1 MRSPV
6 FHVTIYLSLVVSSL
20 TIDLPFNNSQAVYGQ
35 SINSRQTEAERYYQ
49 EARFQLEQSSL
60 LAAKIKFEQ
69 ALQIYQAINDASG
82 KQNCLIG
89 LARVDYELGN
99 YRGAQTKLQQAQIL
113 NSDRNGRLLSLKGLI
128 FIELGDYKQALSNL
142 RTGVHYL
149 QVANSGDRLSRQELN
164 EARIAL
170 GEVYIY
176 WGQYQQASVMLQST
190 MNSASDLH
198 LKRRALNALGT
209 ISLELGQYPTAL
221 DIFQEAASLPNTVG
235 DTIGKAQTL
244 ENLGRAYRELGNKK
258 QALKYYQDALEQLRG
273 IGAWS
278 QQVFVLNHLGVLATD
293 LGLSNRALE
302 YFQDAEGRLSN
313 TGGVGRVLTLTN
325 LGYYYSQKQ
334 DYQKATDYLERAL
347 AWARQ
352 NGDRIGEAKARNGL
366 GEIELRSGNGNGAIA
381 HLTSSVDI
389 FESLRPGLRDEEKIS
404 LLEIQ
409 AYTYDLLQQ
418 AYVAE
423 EKHPEAL
430 IAAERGRARAFI
442 ELLAKRLSSN
452 PHLESTIEAPTLKQI
467 TTVAQSRQATLVSYS
482 IIKDRDRQESELY
495 IWVVNPQGEITFR
508 RLDLAVIEEEFRT
521 NLTDISSNARQA
533 ASGGLDIKKPRLQNF
548 VVSMRGQMTDTQPR
562 TKLSF
567 PHDAYKLLIEPIAD
581 LLPQDAQQPVIF
593 IPQGSLFLLP
603 FPALQNADGE
613 FLIERHTIQIAP
625 SIQVLAIQNPSVT
638 SLDTASA
645 LVVGNPQP
653 MPQALQSL
661 PGAELEAKTI
671 AQMLDVSPLLGEAAT
686 EDTVTQ
692 QMSQAKLIHLAT
704 HGLFDEQQGLQS
716 SLAFAD
722 TESGDGFLTAEEI
735 LDLKLNAD
743 LVVLSAC
750 NTGRGTITGD
760 GVVGL
765 SRSFLLAGAQTTM
778 VSLWYVP
785 DLPTASLMTKFYENL
800 KTQPNKAQALR
811 QAMLA
816 VMEETPNPRDW
827 AAFVLVGN

>member
-1 MRSPV
+1 M
-6 FHVTIYLSLVVSSL
+6 
-20 TIDLPFNNSQAVYGQ
+20 
-35 SINSRQTEAERYYQ
+35 
-49 EARFQLEQSSL
+49 
-60 LAAKIKFEQ
+60 
-69 ALQIYQAINDASG
+69 
-82 KQNCLIG
+82 
-89 LARVDYELGN
+89 
-99 YRGAQTKLQQAQIL
+99 
-113 NSDRNGRLLSLKGLI
+113 
-128 FIELGDYKQALSNL
+128 
-142 RTGVHYL
+142 
-149 QVANSGDRLSRQELN
+149 
-164 EARIAL
+164 
-170 GEVYIY
+170 
-176 WGQYQQASVMLQST
+176 
-190 MNSASDLH
+190 
-198 LKRRALNALGT
+198 
-209 ISLELGQYPTAL
+209 
-221 DIFQEAASLPNTVG
+221 
-235 DTIGKAQTL
+235 
-244 ENLGRAYRELGNKK
+244 
-258 QALKYYQDALEQLRG
+258 
-273 IGAWS
+273 
-278 QQVFVLNHLGVLATD
+278 LATD

-352 NGDRIGEAKARNGL
+352 NGDRVGEAKARNGL
-366 GEIELRSGNGNGAIA
+366 GEIELRSGNSHGAIA

-418 AYVAE
+418 AYVSE

-442 ELLAKRLSSN
+442 ELLAKRLSPN
-452 PHLESTIEAPTLKQI
+452 PHLESAIEAPTLKQI
-467 TTVAQSRQATLVSYS
+467 TTVAQSRQATLISYS

-508 RLDLAVIEEEFRT
+508 RLDLAVIGEEFRT

-533 ASGGLDIKKPRLQNF
+533 ASGGLDIRKPRLQDF
-548 VVSMRGQMTDTQPR
+548 VVSMGGQVTDTQPR

-593 IPQGSLFLLP
+593 IPQGALFLIP

-613 FLIERHTIQIAP
+613 FLIQRHTIQIAP
-625 SIQVLAIQNPSVT
+625 SIQVLAIQQPSVT
-638 SLDTASA
+638 DLDTASA
-645 LVVGNPQP
+645 LVVGNPKP
-653 MPQALQSL
+653 MPQALESL

-671 AQMLDVSPLLGEAAT
+671 AQMLDVPPILGEGAT
-686 EDTVTQ
+686 EEAVTQ
-692 QMSQAKLIHLAT
+692 QMSQAKVIHLAT

-716 SLAFAD
+716 SLAFAH

-760 GVVGL
+760 GVIGL
-765 SRSFLLAGAQTTM
+765 SRSFLLAGVQTAM

-800 KTQPNKAQALR
+800 KTKPNKAQALR